1 MQQNLFMGDF
11 IMGQKFIMGD
21 VYYGKCLLWGNVY
34 CGKHAFMNFTAP
46 WGVRGDP
53 EGVKY

>member
-1 MQQNLFMGDF
+1 MGDF
-11 IMGQKFIMGD
+11 IMGVFIMGD
-21 VYYGKCLLWGNVY
+21 VYYGKNVY
-34 CGKHAFMNFTAP
+34 YGENVYYGRHAFMNFTAP

>member
-21 VYYGKCLLWGNVY
+21 VYYGKCLLWETCIYEFHSPLG
-34 CGKHAFMNFTAP
+34 GQ
-46 WGVRGDP
+46 G
-53 EGVKY
+53 